1 MRQIKGVGIGL
12 ISFAVLFLL
21 IGLILPSSQ
30 IVHRDFWIKSTS
42 SKVESQ
48 FGKQSDWMR
57 LFPMLNGLNKSDF
70 DFTGEGIDIHPSNGN
85 LYRLNLDSLSNGYA
99 KISQAQVDIKGIE
112 IDYVFSWTE
121 PDSGTVRMNIDT
133 EYHLGSNPCY
143 RFLGIGFDDL
153 MDSDLKELIKQMKTE
168 LED

>member
-1 MRQIKGVGIGL
+1 M
-12 ISFAVLFLL
+12 
-21 IGLILPSSQ
+21 
-30 IVHRDFWIKSTS
+30 
-42 SKVESQ
+42 
-48 FGKQSDWMR
+48 
-57 LFPMLNGLNKSDF
+57 
-70 DFTGEGIDIHPSNGN
+70 
-85 LYRLNLDSLSNGYA
+85 SNGYA